1 MRSTQ
6 VQIYIDPTL
15 GRSPITRLVYYME
28 GGISQS
34 VCASLAACIAG
45 AFLAEAI
52 PSDRGGS
59 RLWDEA
65 SAMLAQ
71 FRSDLSRST
80 PADPQTP
87 AAAQATASQSP
98 GISQGQGDTNPT
110 LRFTSLLSSRPSIA
124 HVLLAIQADAV
135 SAVGSSSGTTKATGA
150 AGDLSW
156 LCGPR
161 SHALMHG
168 VVDAVWPPGSS
179 NMVRGGRWHIPSYH
193 TQSHT
198 FSPLVSRS
206 EATLMR

>member
-1 MRSTQ
+1 
-6 VQIYIDPTL
+6 
-15 GRSPITRLVYYME
+15 ME
-28 GGISQS
+28 GEICQS

-52 PSDRGGS
+52 PSGRGGNQ
-59 RLWDEA
+59 LWDEA
-65 SAMLAQ
+65 SAMLSQ

-80 PADPQTP
+80 PADPPRTP
-87 AAAQATASQSP
+87 AAQATASQSP
-98 GISQGQGDTNPT
+98 GISQGQGNTNPT
-110 LRFTSLLSSRPSIA
+110 LCLASLLSSRPPIA
-124 HVLLAIQADAV
+124 HVLLAIKSNASVSSGGIGTTKSDA
-135 SAVGSSSGTTKATGA
+135 SALGSRSGTTKAAGA

-161 SHALMHG
+161 THALMHE